1 MDEVNRTLYIPLY
14 GKAMVSRKGILL
26 HDPKAEEIWDREGFA
41 LKGKAKSKWL
51 TYYMGMRAAVFD
63 QWLRE
68 RMEEDAGAVI
78 LHIGCGLDGRIARL
92 GSGGHPWYDVDFPS
106 VIAERRKY
114 YQETEDYHMLS
125 ADAREP
131 QWIRALPA
139 DRAAIVV
146 MEGVSM
152 YLQRQELLRLLQA
165 LQEHFFNVSLLM
177 DCYTEFA
184 ARASRHANPVNR
196 VGVSTLYGVDD
207 PKCLETG
214 KLKFLSEYSLTPE
227 EMIQELSGFE
237 RRFFRLMFG
246 GSMTKKLYCLYAYHT
261 PEKRESIS

>member
-1 MDEVNRTLYIPLY
+1 MDGVNRTLYIPLY

-26 HDPKAEEIWDREGFA
+26 HDPKAEEIWDREGFV
-41 LKGKAKSKWL
+41 LRGKAKSKWL

-68 RMEEDAGAVI
+68 KMAEGPDAVV

-114 YQETEDYHMLS
+114 YEETADYHMLG
-125 ADAREP
+125 ADARET
-131 QWIRALPA
+131 QWINALPA

-152 YLQRQELLRLLQA
+152 YLQRQELLRLLQT
-165 LQEHFFNVSLLM
+165 LQGHFLNVSLLM

-184 ARASRHANPVNR
+184 ARASRHANPVNQ
-196 VGVSTLYGVDD
+196 VGVSTLYGVDE
-207 PKCLETG
+207 PKCLEAG
-214 KLKFLSEYSLTPE
+214 RLKFASEHSLTPKE
-227 EMIQELSGFE
+227 LIQELSGFE
-237 RRFFRLMFG
+237 RRFFRLVFG
-246 GSMTKKLYCLYAYHT
+246 GSMTRRTYRLYEYHT
-261 PEKRESIS
+261 P